1 LRVSPRGSAPRRYGY
16 RDTIGEAL
24 YREDAVAYPEDLLSD
39 GERVI
44 LHKHSH
50 WKMLLVPYLVLLVTL
65 AVGIWLA
72 ILVKDESWSTVGFI
86 AIGAVGLII
95 LVWLFFIPFVRW
107 RTTHFIVTTDRVM
120 AREGVINRTGIDI
133 PLGRINSVRFEHGLI
148 DRIFGCGTL
157 IIESASQEPLEF
169 DDIPQVEKVHTM
181 LYREVNDNPHDD
193 FVQQGFQQGFQQ
205 APVQQYPP
213 QGDQRRR

>member
-1 LRVSPRGSAPRRYGY
+1 MSRRYGY

-65 AVGIWLA
+65 AVGIWLG
-72 ILVKDESWSTVGFI
+72 ILVKDESWSMIGFI
-86 AIGAVGLII
+86 AIGAVALII

-120 AREGVINRTGIDI
+120 AREGVVNRTGIDI
-133 PLGRINSVRFEHGLI
+133 PLGRINSVRFEHGLV

-193 FVQQGFQQGFQQ
+193 FVQQGFQQ
-205 APVQQYPP
+205 APTQQYPP

>member
-1 LRVSPRGSAPRRYGY
+1 
-16 RDTIGEAL
+16 
-24 YREDAVAYPEDLLSD
+24 VAYPDDLLSD

-50 WKMLLVPYLVLLVTL
+50 WKMLLFPYIVLILTL
-65 AVGIWLA
+65 AVGGFLA
-72 ILVKDESWSTVGFI
+72 YLARDLDWKMVAWIGLGVIGLV
-86 AIGAVGLII
+86 
-95 LVWLFFIPFVRW
+95 LVVWFFLIPFVRW

-169 DDIPQVEKVHTM
+169 DDIPKVEKVHT
-181 LYREVNDNPHDD
+181 LIYREVNDNPHDD
-193 FVQQGFQQGFQQ
+193 FAGPGAQGGFQQTQ
-205 APVQQYPP
+205 PYPP
-213 QGDQRRR
+213 QQGGQQGRR